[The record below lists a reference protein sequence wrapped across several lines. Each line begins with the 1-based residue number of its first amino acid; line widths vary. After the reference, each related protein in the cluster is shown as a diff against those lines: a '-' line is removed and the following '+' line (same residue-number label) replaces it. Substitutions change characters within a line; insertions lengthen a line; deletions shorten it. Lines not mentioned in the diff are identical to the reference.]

1 MNPWMILLIIVI
13 ALWLV
18 SLIRAGANVRYD
30 SDGLKVKLVIGP
42 VSFTIFPLKKKKP
55 KKKKPEPEKKA
66 APESE
71 AQKKG
76 GNLELAK
83 RFIPLAAE
91 AAGRFKKKIRIDE
104 LEMQLAWGAEDPAD
118 AALGYGYAN
127 AALGM
132 LWPIVEHNFN
142 VRHKR
147 LGTAVDFNAEKPVL
161 FLLAQASLRIG
172 QAVSLGAVIGFKA
185 LRLYLQYKKEQKS
198 KGGVNHGKESSHQ

>member
-1 MNPWMILLIIVI
+1 
-13 ALWLV
+13 
-18 SLIRAGANVRYD
+18 
-30 SDGLKVKLVIGP
+30 
-42 VSFTIFPLKKKKP
+42 
-55 KKKKPEPEKKA
+55 
-66 APESE
+66 
-71 AQKKG
+71 
-76 GNLELAK
+76 
-83 RFIPLAAE
+83 
-91 AAGRFKKKIRIDE
+91 
-104 LEMQLAWGAEDPAD
+104 
-118 AALGYGYAN
+118 
-127 AALGM
+127 M